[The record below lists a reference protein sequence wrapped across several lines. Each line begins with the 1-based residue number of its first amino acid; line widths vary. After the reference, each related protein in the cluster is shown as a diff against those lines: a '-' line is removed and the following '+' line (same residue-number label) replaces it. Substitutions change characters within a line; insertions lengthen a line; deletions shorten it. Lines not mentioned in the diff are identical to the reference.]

1 MWLCVLSSVA
11 LPISLFCST
20 GLCPFRCFLFVSVC
34 PIHPHQRPLVSLV
47 LTAHACPRCPILY
60 SDLPWM
66 CSIKIFFNLQVAI
79 EAVIACDCIV
89 VDETWAGIRPELSP
103 CCHPQVPLVLC
114 LLFFFHPSPLLF
126 FHQSLSLPLIRWV
139 EHALPPVTLILAIC
153 PHDRSKNYNACCV
166 WRALRS
172 VTPPLCPGAW
182 SFTGA

>member
-20 GLCPFRCFLFVSVC
+20 GLCPFSLFPLCVC
-34 PIHPHQRPLVSLV
+34 LSHPPPPETSSFPRINSPCVPTLPNPLFWSSLIVFHQDLFQSAGSNWGCDCVWLYCCGRDMSRNKTGAVSL
-47 LTAHACPRCPILY
+47 L
-60 SDLPWM
+60 S
-66 CSIKIFFNLQVAI
+66 SSG
-79 EAVIACDCIV
+79 AVS
-89 VDETWAGIRPELSP
+89 LMSS
-103 CCHPQVPLVLC
+103 L
-114 LLFFFHPSPLLF
+114 FFHPSPLLF

-139 EHALPPVTLILAIC
+139 EHALPPVMLILAIC

>member
-1 MWLCVLSSVA
+1 MGMELMAYSLIYLQVSVFVWMWLCVLSSMS

-34 PIHPHQRPLVSLV
+34 PIHPHHRPLVSLV

-60 SDLPWM
+60 SDLPWW

-114 LLFFFHPSPLLF
+114 LLFFPSLSPSFLPSI
-126 FHQSLSLPLIRWV
+126 SLSLSHQVSGAR
-139 EHALPPVTLILAIC
+139 T
-153 PHDRSKNYNACCV
+153 STSNADSSYLSSWQV
-166 WRALRS
+166 
-172 VTPPLCPGAW
+172 
-182 SFTGA
+182 